1 MKKLGSIPFHPFLF
15 AVYPILALLGHN
27 FSEVDPIVALRPL
40 LVSIAFCLTGLVLLR
55 WALRSWHKAAIVTS
69 LAMLM
74 ILSYGQLYSQV
85 TNIALFD
92 IIVGRHRIL
101 LPALSVIL
109 VAVFILLFRSKSPMV
124 RPTQILNAV
133 AATLMLF
140 PLLQIGGSA
149 IQSRSMSL
157 NAEELGSE
165 KNNLVDP
172 SDGKLPD
179 IYYIVLDA
187 YTRADSLERDF
198 GFDNSGFIK
207 SLEELGFYV
216 AECGRTN
223 YSRTKG
229 ALTAALNMDYLRE
242 LGGSD
247 DDPYISFDKSAVL
260 LRDSQVRRMLEDIGY
275 TTVAFDT
282 GREWSRLKDADIYLT
297 TKSDSIMLEQLDPF
311 ESMLVGN
318 TLVRA
323 LADRD
328 LQNRRS
334 RTLVKVNRSIE
345 TNFPIAAY
353 ARQQLFIL
361 DQLPEIAT
369 IPDPTFAFV
378 HILITHVPYIFD
390 SNGKIWDD
398 EAFYNSVSQQP
409 IDDDYL
415 RIGYV
420 SAIQFTN
427 TRMLEILRQILEDS
441 EEAPIIILQGDHGLT
456 EPNRLQILSAYH
468 LPENGDERLYPTITP
483 VNSFRVVFDAYFEAG
498 LGLLDDLSYF
508 EGSSKARPNSVEAC
522 AGMSANK

>member
-1 MKKLGSIPFHPFLF
+1 MKKLGSIPLHPFLF
-15 AVYPILALLGHN
+15 AVYPVLALLGHN
-27 FSEVDPIVALRPL
+27 FSEVDSVVAFRPL
-40 LVSIAFCLTGLVLLR
+40 LVSTAAGLKALILLR
-55 WALRSWHKAAIVTS
+55 LASRSWHKAAIITS
-69 LAMLM
+69 LALL
-74 ILSYGQLYSQV
+74 IFFGYGQLYGQIK
-85 TNIALFD
+85 NIVFFD
-92 IIVGRHRIL
+92 IVVGRHRFL
-101 LPALSVIL
+101 LPVLGAILAAVSIL
-109 VAVFILLFRSKSPMV
+109 VFRSHSSLV
-124 RPTQILNAV
+124 RLTQILNV
-133 AATLMLF
+133 VVVTLIIF
-140 PLLQIGGSA
+140 PLVQIGGSA
-149 IQSRSMSL
+149 LQSRIRSL
-157 NAEELGSE
+157 DAEELGSE
-165 KNNLVDP
+165 KNNLAGP

-198 GFDNSGFIK
+198 GFDNSGFIN

-229 ALTAALNMDYLRE
+229 ALTAALNMDYLSE
-242 LGGSD
+242 LGGSN
-247 DDPYISFDKSAVL
+247 DDPYMAFDESEVL
-260 LRDSQVRRMLEDIGY
+260 LRKSQVRRMLEDIGY
-275 TTVAFDT
+275 TIVAFDT

-334 RTLVKVNRSIE
+334 RTNVKVNHSIE

-361 DQLPEIAT
+361 DQLPEIAR

-409 IDDDYL
+409 IDDNYL

-420 SAIQFTN
+420 GAIQFTN

-441 EEAPIIILQGDHGLT
+441 EEAPIIIMQGDHGLT

-468 LPENGDERLYPTITP
+468 LPEGGNERLYPTITP
-483 VNSFRVVFDAYFEAG
+483 VNSFRVVFDAYFGAS
-498 LGLLDDLSYF
+498 LGLLDDHSYY
-508 EGSSKARPNSVEAC
+508 EGSSTPRPDSAQGC
-522 AGMSANK
+522 AGMATGR